1 MQTPLAF
8 DPIATPHPVPLP
20 VRPMCSSGMGYAQG
34 KISMTEEERNL
45 DLLIAD
51 LETENRLLRARNER
65 LEREASTIE
74 DFKHRLAAAIDAMP
88 FGDTAASFAVYIRD
102 FK

>member
-1 MQTPLAF
+1 
-8 DPIATPHPVPLP
+8 
-20 VRPMCSSGMGYAQG
+20 
-34 KISMTEEERNL
+34 MTEEERNL

-51 LETENRLLRARNER
+51 LETENRLLRATNER

-74 DFKHRLAAAIDAMP
+74 DFKHRLATAIDAMP